1 MRTSGTALRQGG
13 DPVVSPGRRVLRRF
27 LRDPS
32 AVVGVAI
39 VLVVALA
46 ALLAPWLARHDPTL
60 ADFHNRFAS
69 PSRSHPFGTDNL
81 GRDEFSRILH
91 GARLSLGMAVSASL
105 GITLVGIALG
115 LVAGMYGR
123 VVAATVMRLADVFL
137 ALPTLILALVI
148 VGLLGQGLRNLIITI
163 VIVQWP
169 GYARIVR
176 GMTLQLREREFVEAA
191 RGLGASRARIVLRH
205 VLPNLIGPI
214 VVLSTLDMGR
224 VLLAVSGLSFLG
236 FGISPPTPEWGA
248 MLADAKTF
256 LEQAP
261 QLLVWP
267 GLAITVMVLAF
278 NVTGDGL
285 RDMLDPRTVGGTPGG
300 EDRRRRGRR
309 LQPVSTGDE
318 PVASEDLGSEVSPT
332 GYVRAA
338 VRSSRLG
345 PVFRQQPTRD
355 PSTTTAGTVL
365 TP

>member
-1 MRTSGTALRQGG
+1 MSETDVPQAGDAFVPQGQ
-13 DPVVSPGRRVLRRF
+13 RVLRRF
-27 LRDPS
+27 LRDRS
-32 AVVGVAI
+32 AVVGVTI
-39 VLVVALA
+39 VLVVVLA

-60 ADFHNRFAS
+60 AAFHNRFAS

-123 VVAATVMRLADVFL
+123 VVAATIMRLADVFL

-163 VIVQWP
+163 VIVGWP
-169 GYARIVR
+169 SYARIVR
-176 GMTLQLREREFVEAA
+176 GMTLQVREREFVEAA
-191 RGLGASRARIVLRH
+191 RGLGASRPWIVLRH
-205 VLPNLIGPI
+205 VLPNLVGPI
-214 VVLSTLDMGR
+214 VVLSTIDMGR

-267 GLAITVMVLAF
+267 GLSITLMVLAF
-278 NVTGDGL
+278 NLTGDGL
-285 RDMLDPRTVGGTPGG
+285 RDMLDPRTVGGMPGR
-300 EDRRRRGRR
+300 EERRHRGSR
-309 LQPVSTGDE
+309 TGAAPSNGRGGVRE
-318 PVASEDLGSEVSPT
+318 PV
-332 GYVRAA
+332 
-338 VRSSRLG
+338 
-345 PVFRQQPTRD
+345 
-355 PSTTTAGTVL
+355 
-365 TP
+365 